1 MTTCSYVDVELSYV
15 LHYAVDYMPVL
26 RLYYDMNIYLMHISS
41 HWTFSNEVPLAG
53 VLFRVRTDYLVVWV
67 TGGEA
72 SGSDLAV
79 HDDDSAVERHSYHTQ
94 MATHFSRSVSRS
106 RHFSRAT
113 IRGDRGLLLL
123 KLQYP

>member
-1 MTTCSYVDVELSYV
+1 MTTCSYVDEELSYV

-79 HDDDSAVERHSYHTQ
+79 HDDDSAVDDTRITRKWPHI
-94 MATHFSRSVSRS
+94 FPGRSQDPGTFLV
-106 RHFSRAT
+106 
-113 IRGDRGLLLL
+113 LL
-123 KLQYP
+123 